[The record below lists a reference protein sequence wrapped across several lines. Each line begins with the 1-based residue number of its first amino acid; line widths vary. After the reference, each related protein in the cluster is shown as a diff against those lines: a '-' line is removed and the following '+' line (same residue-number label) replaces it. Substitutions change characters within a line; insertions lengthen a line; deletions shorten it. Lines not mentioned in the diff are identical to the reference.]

1 MRARH
6 RERPK
11 PSISMRHPPA
21 PVARFLSR
29 ARRRVRVP
37 RARRRVRVP
46 RARRRLLSLPRQF
59 TLRAHQPF
67 AHLDPHP
74 TLNLQR
80 ARTRP
85 RVLQRLRQR
94 RSRVFHVRPVLR
106 LHRAH
111 HVVPRLQLPSQRLH
125 APRERRARI
134 THAHHGSRARRCAPM
149 CVDAPYRV
157 RNAARTVPTT
167 RARASRVRAAMG
179 KPWLEGFQFAMYLA
193 VPIALTAS
201 FALLPGNLERVIRDV
216 RASRS
221 RASCVHASFVARR
234 LSLVVAR
241 ELTDRASSSSS

>member
-6 RERPK
+6 RERLK

-94 RSRVFHVRPVLR
+94 RSRVFHVRPALR

-149 CVDAPYRV
+149 RLTACEMPRERFRRPA
-157 RNAARTVPTT
+157 
-167 RARASRVRAAMG
+167 RARRECAPRWASPGSRDSNSPCTSRCRSRSRRRSRCFRG
-179 KPWLEGFQFAMYLA
+179 
-193 VPIALTAS
+193 ISSAS
-201 FALLPGNLERVIRDV
+201 FATCV
-216 RASRS
+216 RPA
-221 RASCVHASFVARR
+221 RAHHACTHR
-234 LSLVVAR
+234 LSLVVCR
-241 ELTDRASSSSS
+241 SSSRVN